1 MIFSVKNLG
10 PIKEAKIDL
19 SPKLI
24 LFTGPNNSGKTYL
37 AFLIY
42 GLIKRVNSI
51 TFNESIHIDI
61 SKLHSNS
68 RTESQRKL
76 IVPIDFKK
84 LWEYKNAKTNNLK
97 NELGSIF
104 GISKEEAEGLFKD
117 FEIQLEEDQ
126 ETFERILINLE
137 INISRTIE
145 GTVVL
150 FKKEKGESKISIELS
165 GELKNRFPLNLL
177 LGSFLFNIL
186 SFYPFLSASIFPVER
201 NSIYTFSKEL
211 SLKRHELI
219 EQIQNLKDY
228 DPVDFIDKRSTRYP
242 LPVRDGLEIAE
253 DLVHTQKTK
262 GEYYDFAI
270 QVERELLHGK
280 MIISKNGEVLFSH
293 EKAKT
298 KKMPIHLTASIV
310 KTLSS
315 LVFYLKHIARKG
327 DVIIID
333 EPELNLHPEN
343 QLILTR
349 IFARLINKGLR
360 LLISTHSDYI
370 IREINNLILLSNRD
384 NEMIKKK
391 REELSYKEDEYI
403 KPEDMNAY
411 AFEYKRSNARK
422 VNVEKIKIDS
432 EGLEIKAMDE
442 TIEQLNDTTDEL
454 NYALKYYS
462 K

>member
-1 MIFSVKNLG
+1 MIFSIKNLG

-42 GLIKRVNSI
+42 GLIKRANSFLI
-51 TFNESIHIDI
+51 DKTIQIDI
-61 SKLHSNS
+61 GDLRN
-68 RTESQRKL
+68 RVNGMD
-76 IVPIDFKK
+76 IPIDFEK
-84 LWEYKNAKTNNLK
+84 LWEHKKDKIGILK
-97 NELGSIF
+97 YYLGNIF
-104 GISKEEAEGLFKD
+104 GISKEEAEVLFKD
-117 FEIQLEEDQ
+117 FKIQLEEDQ
-126 ETFERILINLE
+126 ETFKRRLTDLE
-137 INISRTIE
+137 INISPTIE
-145 GTVVL
+145 GTVLL

-165 GELKNRFPLNLL
+165 GELKNRFHLDLIL
-177 LGSFLFNIL
+177 ESFLSNLL
-186 SFYPFLSASIFPVER
+186 SFYPFLSAAIFPVER

-228 DPVDFIDKRSTRYP
+228 DPVEFINKRSTRYP

-270 QVERELLHGK
+270 QLERELLHGE
-280 MIISKNGEVLFSH
+280 MIVSKNGEVLFSH

-315 LVFYLKHIARKG
+315 LVFYLKHIAKKG
-327 DVIIID
+327 DLIIID

-349 IFARLINKGLR
+349 LFARLINNGLR

-370 IREINNLILLSNRD
+370 IREINNLILLSNFD
-384 NEMIKKK
+384 SETLKKK
-391 REELSYKEDEYI
+391 RKELLYKEKEYI
-403 KPEDMNAY
+403 KPEDINAY

-422 VNVEKIKIDS
+422 VDVKKIKIDDD
-432 EGLEIKAMDE
+432 GLEIKAMDE
-442 TIEQLNDTTDEL
+442 TIDQLNDTTDEL
-454 NYALKYYS
+454 HYALKC
-462 K
+462 